1 MKVRE
6 ATIDSFHLSF
16 LHYGL
21 INPAAEREPESA
33 SVLSRKRVHPQL
45 CVHLDPGKFPASGLD
60 VSGWLHPQCDQECW
74 SPLWKQGW
82 AALSSICSANHEFVF
97 PPSKVFCQTSLNS
110 KCHSYIHPFFGYTP
124 RWLKPPSVTVCFSN
138 TSHLTP
144 VVRTLPRLGR
154 ETETGPGVR
163 AQRLPLWAL

>member
-33 SVLSRKRVHPQL
+33 SVISRKRVHPQL

-60 VSGWLHPQCDQECW
+60 VSGWLRPQCDQERW

-82 AALSSICSANHEFVF
+82 AALPSICSANHEFVF

-144 VVRTLPRLGR
+144 VVRTLPHLGR